1 MVGWYHRLNGRGFG
15 WTLGVGDGQGGL
27 VCCGSWC
34 CRVGHDWATELN
46 WTELNWWWPP
56 LWNFPFFL
64 ILESLRLLIS
74 VGHEFEQAPGDG
86 EGQGSLVCCSP
97 GGHKES
103 DMTEQLNNNYPVSTV
118 VMFLQNTRINR
129 CVPCLPGKWTVRLFP
144 GLINCKSF
152 HWFNESWVE
161 GAGGRE
167 GKIAAHEIY
176 V

>member
-1 MVGWYHRLNGRGFG
+1 MYREAWCAVVH
-15 WTLGVGDGQGGL
+15 GVAELDT
-27 VCCGSWC
+27 
-34 CRVGHDWATELN
+34 TEQLN
-46 WTELNWWWPP
+46 WTELNWRWPP

-167 GKIAAHEIY
+167 GKTAAHEVY